1 MKIYSEVVR
10 YRITLFYHTLIRFPQ
25 NDITRYHM
33 SKPISQNIIAKAADC
48 TNPIRVTNNRQM
60 QC

>member
-1 MKIYSEVVR
+1 
-10 YRITLFYHTLIRFPQ
+10 
-25 NDITRYHM
+25 M